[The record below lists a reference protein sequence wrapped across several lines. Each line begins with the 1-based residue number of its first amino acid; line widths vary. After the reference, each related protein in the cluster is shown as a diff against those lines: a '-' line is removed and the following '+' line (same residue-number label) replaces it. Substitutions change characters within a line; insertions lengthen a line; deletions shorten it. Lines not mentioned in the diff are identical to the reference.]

1 MSNSEIKKP
10 IIKNYQS
17 ISSYYSRCGCDIRTK
32 IYKENCYFYHEERDM
47 CAVIPSCNYYQ
58 QLGYCPCEDCN
69 KYVPRYEVYGM
80 IKKIVDERNKDNG

>member
-1 MSNSEIKKP
+1 MNNNEIKKP

-17 ISSYYSRCGCDIRTK
+17 ISSYYSSCGCDIRTN

-47 CAVIPSCNYYQ
+47 CAIIPTCNYYG

-69 KYVPRYEVYGM
+69 KYVPKGEVYGM
-80 IKKIVDERNKDNG
+80 IKKIVDERDK